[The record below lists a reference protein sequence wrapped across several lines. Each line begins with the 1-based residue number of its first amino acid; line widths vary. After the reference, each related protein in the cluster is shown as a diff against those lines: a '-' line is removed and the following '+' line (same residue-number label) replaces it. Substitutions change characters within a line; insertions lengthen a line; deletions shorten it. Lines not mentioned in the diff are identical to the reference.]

1 MNLIKGWVKIILF
14 LTILL
19 VTIYFL
25 INSELFYTLRAGE
38 LDHLY
43 NTVSD
48 QLPLL
53 LLVTFIV
60 ILIQNTLTIF
70 PLILILTK
78 NIAFFGF
85 FYGVIWSW
93 IFSVVAAAIVF
104 VSIRYCFKDFLEKK
118 VSVNIKEK
126 AEKNG
131 FMYVLF
137 ARVVPVAPTSIINM
151 VSGVSS
157 IKFKDFILAT
167 SIGNLIYFSVLSLV
181 PLGIINGTFDQL
193 MIFLIIAIAFVVSF
207 IYMKY
212 KKKKKSNALRFTQF
226 L

>member
-1 MNLIKGWVKIILF
+1 MIKGWVKIILF